1 MRGAK
6 TLSAIADAQGRKGKQ
21 IKEVELCQNC
31 GGDFP
36 KSKSFMALKIVIKVS
51 EKSREE
57 AKALACVGV
66 S

>member
-6 TLSAIADAQGRKGKQ
+6 TLSAIAGALGRKGKQ
-21 IKEVELCQNC
+21 FRRWGCQNC

-36 KSKSFMALKIVIKVS
+36 KSKSFMELKVVIKVS

-57 AKALACVGV
+57 AKALAFREEI
-66 S
+66 